1 MNADSK
7 NKKTEQ
13 CTTPSVISR
22 FSLGDTVR
30 LVSKREF
37 YCSTRVGSRGIIQKS
52 SNSPFGV
59 CHWINFKSHENW
71 IYEEQLDFW

>member
-1 MNADSK
+1 MDNT
-7 NKKTEQ
+7 NKQDKPYTI
-13 CTTPSVISR
+13 SGVSSR
-22 FSLGDTVR
+22 FSVGDTIK

-37 YCSTRVGSRGIIQKS
+37 YCSTRIGSKGVIQKS

-59 CHWINFKSHENW
+59 AHWIRFKSHENW